1 MMTQAFESIMQ
12 TEQTV
17 VPRLD
22 RGIQSNTPKPS
33 RYRVFPRLDR
43 GIQGGGRTHVRQQTN
58 QKTLAFQ

>member
-22 RGIQSNTPKPS
+22 RGIQGGKRERSGGLRNMLTHASNPPYIT
-33 RYRVFPRLDR
+33 
-43 GIQGGGRTHVRQQTN
+43 GAHQVRRP
-58 QKTLAFQ
+58 AA